1 LSLKARKRKGEK
13 LTTLT
18 FGNYGIF
25 KRDISIISREYV
37 IIDQYGMHA
46 RPATALLKLGRVFK
60 EVLLDAA
67 AALRIKNK
75 IH

>member
-1 LSLKARKRKGEK
+1 
-13 LTTLT
+13 
-18 FGNYGIF
+18 
-25 KRDISIISREYV
+25 
-37 IIDQYGMHA
+37 MHA